1 MFKKIHSNRPP
12 GVTLLSELKKEFA
25 QLSTS
30 VYATLLIF
38 LQRRPRFVFATMI
51 LLMLSSMVLSF
62 YVLRP
67 GITITAGQKPS
78 VVRPISDGFGEIV
91 RQGDALRRTI
101 AIKQEIEQMLA
112 KDSLS
117 GADSLR
123 MSLAIDELKRL
134 SDSQNLNPNPK

>member
-1 MFKKIHSNRPP
+1 MFKRIHSNRQP
-12 GVTLLSELKKEFA
+12 GITLGSELKKEFA
-25 QLSTS
+25 QLWSS
-30 VYATLLIF
+30 YNAAFLAF
-38 LQRRPRFVFATMI
+38 LQRRPKLVFGCMI
-51 LLMLSSMVLSF
+51 LLMLSSMILSF

-67 GITITAGQKPS
+67 APNLKGKQQISAG
-78 VVRPISDGFGEIV
+78 RPIGNGFSEIL
-91 RQGDALRRTI
+91 RHGDALRQTI

-123 MSLAIDELKRL
+123 MSLAIDQLKRL